1 MRSANRVVKALMYTR
16 CPRDFAAHDT
26 AISMSGIRA
35 IIFDLDNTLLDVY
48 PVILRAEH
56 AMHDFL
62 LQHYPRVT
70 EQHDLR
76 SMRDVRARMALEH
89 PAMGHDFTWLRLEAL
104 RHHARE
110 AGYSTAMAD
119 EAFAVFYRARNQVTL
134 YDDVRP
140 ALDALAR
147 DFRLFAIS
155 NGNADLALCGLGDYF
170 EAGLAARD
178 AGMMKPDPRIFALLL
193 ARAGLDAREAIHVGD
208 DPEAD
213 VEGARAAGV
222 LPVWLNRQATPWSRP
237 SPAPELTIA
246 GLDELHATVA
256 RAAQASAST

>member
-1 MRSANRVVKALMYTR
+1 
-16 CPRDFAAHDT
+16 
-26 AISMSGIRA
+26 MSGIRA
-35 IIFDLDNTLLDVY
+35 IIFDLDNTLWDVY

-104 RHHARE
+104 RQHARD
-110 AGYSTAMAD
+110 AGYPPEMAE

-140 ALDALAR
+140 ALDMLVR

-155 NGNADLALCGLGDYF
+155 NGNADLALCGLGAYF

-193 ARAGLDAREAIHVGD
+193 ARAGLDAREVIHVGD

-237 SPAPELTIA
+237 SPAPALTIT
-246 GLDELHATVA
+246 GLDELHVIVA